1 MADSKINVT
10 PLKTRDDSD
19 NYRQLFL
26 DDVPMMDV
34 RAPIEFVKGAFPCS
48 VNIPLLDDQQRE
60 QIGTQYK
67 NAGEDEAIELGLK
80 LATPDIRTQRIEQ
93 WLGFCKRHTQGYLYC
108 FRGGL
113 RSRTTQSWL
122 KEQGVQLPLIKGG
135 YKAMRRFL
143 IDEFETSVNT
153 VPFII
158 VSGLTGSGKTRVL
171 KDIQHHVDFEGI
183 ANHRGS
189 AFGRNA
195 SDTQP
200 TSIDW
205 ENQVSIELLKHR
217 HHFLGKP
224 MFLEDEGRCIGKV
237 NMPEYLHQKMQKAPR
252 AILEVDIDLR
262 IKLIT
267 DDYIESA
274 WPQYQSLYGDL
285 AEVEFSR
292 YILDNLARIQK
303 RLGGDKYKQV
313 KQCFEAA
320 LVQFYMNQDA
330 SGFNDGINTLLV
342 DYYDPMYR
350 YQLST
355 KAVDIIF
362 QGPENDYLEWAK
374 DTIANAEMHD

>member
-1 MADSKINVT
+1 MSASKININTVVN
-10 PLKTRDDSD
+10 RNDSD
-19 NYRQLFL
+19 NYLQLFL
-26 DDVPMMDV
+26 GDIPMLDV
-34 RAPIEFVKGAFPCS
+34 RAPIEFVKGTFPCS

-60 QIGTQYK
+60 QIGIQYK
-67 NAGEDEAIELGLK
+67 NAGEKEAVELGLK
-80 LATPDIRTQRIEQ
+80 LATPDIRARRLEQ
-93 WLGFCKRHTQGYLYC
+93 WLDFCRHHKQGYLYC

-122 KEQGVQLPLIKGG
+122 KEQGVDFPLIKGG

-143 IDEFETSVNT
+143 IDELETSVDE

-171 KDIQHHVDFEGI
+171 KEIQHHVDLEGI

-205 ENQVSIELLKHR
+205 ENQVSIKLLKHR
-217 HHFLGKP
+217 HRFSGKP
-224 MFLEDEGRCIGKV
+224 IFLEDEGRCIGKV

-252 AILEVDIDLR
+252 AILEVAIDLR

-274 WPQYQSLYGDL
+274 WPQYQTLYGDL

-292 YILDNLARIQK
+292 YILGNLARIQK

-313 KQCFEAA
+313 RMCFEAA
-320 LVQFYMNQDA
+320 LYQFYINQDA
-330 SGFNDGINTLLV
+330 SGFNEGIHTLLV
-342 DYYDPMYR
+342 GYYDPMYR
-350 YQLST
+350 YQLSN
-355 KAVDIIF
+355 KEVNIIF
-362 QGPENDYLEWAK
+362 KGPENDYLEWAK
-374 DTIANAEMHD
+374 DQIANA

>member
-1 MADSKINVT
+1 MSTSKINIIT
-10 PLKTRDDSD
+10 AKGRNDSD
-19 NYRQLFL
+19 NYLELFL

-34 RAPIEFVKGAFPCS
+34 RAPIEFVKGTFPCS

-60 QIGTQYK
+60 QIGIQYK
-67 NAGEDEAIELGLK
+67 NAGEEEAIELGLK
-80 LATPDIRTQRIEQ
+80 LATPDIRARRLEQ
-93 WLGFCKRHTQGYLYC
+93 WLDFCRRHEQGYLYC

-113 RSRTTQSWL
+113 RSRTTQTWL
-122 KEQGVQLPLIKGG
+122 KEQGVDFPLIKGG

-143 IDEFETSVNT
+143 IDELETSVDE
-153 VPFII
+153 VPLVI

-171 KDIQHHVDFEGI
+171 KKIPHHVDLEGI

-217 HHFLGKP
+217 HRFVGKP

-237 NMPEYLHQKMQKAPR
+237 NMSEYLHQKMQKAPR
-252 AILEVDIDLR
+252 AILEVDINLR

-274 WPQYQSLYGDL
+274 WPQYQALYGDL
-285 AEVEFSR
+285 AEIEFSR

-313 KQCFEAA
+313 RQCFEVA
-320 LVQFYMNQDA
+320 LTQFYINQDA
-330 SGFNDGINTLLV
+330 SGFNEGIHTLLV
-342 DYYDPMYR
+342 CYYDPMYR

-355 KAVDIIF
+355 KAVEIIF

-374 DTIANAEMHD
+374 DRIANA